1 MAKIVAVVSTNSD
14 NISGGVPIFIAKNEE
29 ERGKVAFTLEKIMDA
44 SAHDLLNGSII
55 LVDHTSGN
63 DT

>member
-1 MAKIVAVVSTNSD
+1 MAKIVAVVSTNPD
-14 NISGGVPIFIAKNEE
+14 NISGGVPVFIAKNEE
-29 ERGKVAFTLEKIMDA
+29 ERGKVAFSLEKIMDA

-63 DT
+63 E